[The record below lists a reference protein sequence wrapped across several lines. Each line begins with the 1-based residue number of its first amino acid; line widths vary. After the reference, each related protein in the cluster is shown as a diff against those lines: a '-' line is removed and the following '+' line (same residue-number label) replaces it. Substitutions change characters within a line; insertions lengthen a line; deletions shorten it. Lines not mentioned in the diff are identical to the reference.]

1 LTDNTLQLARLDA
14 PGVQLRCDWE
24 SAEEL
29 VGTVLRRARERFA
42 QRTLRA
48 RLEPDLPLLWCDA
61 ILLSQL
67 LDNLVDNAIKYSADD
82 APVELLV
89 RRQGEQV
96 LIAVRDRGPGIAPAW
111 RERVFDV
118 FHRGADAM
126 QADADQQVALS
137 RPGVGVGLAV
147 CRAIARVHGGELR
160 LRPRAHG
167 GCSFECCLPVKA
179 APAHPV
185 SDEAP
190 P

>member
-1 LTDNTLQLARLDA
+1 
-14 PGVQLRCDWE
+14 VQLRCDWE

-29 VGTVLRRARERFA
+29 VGTVLRRARERFS
-42 QRTLRA
+42 QRMLRA
-48 RLEPDLPLLWCDA
+48 RLEPGLPLLWCDA
-61 ILLSQL
+61 ILLAQL
-67 LDNLVDNAIKYSADD
+67 LDNLVDNAIKYSPDD

-96 LIAVRDRGPGIAPAW
+96 LLAVRDRGPGIAPAW

-118 FHRGADAM
+118 FHRGADPM
-126 QADADQQVALS
+126 RPEADPQIAQS

-160 LRPRAHG
+160 LRPRGHG
-167 GCSFECCLPVKA
+167 GCSFECWLPVKA
-179 APAHPV
+179 APAHPA
-185 SDEAP
+185 SDEGP